1 MSEFCF
7 FLFYSFQQV
16 GFLSRMT
23 RCLFY
28 VSNADQWNVLVFL
41 DFLNL
46 IFNFQ
51 KSRIGLFVTVFLT
64 LCPYSLHSRLYHSS
78 FVLAPTFIF
87 VILIFSVV
95 KILNEFSFFLDLGF
109 FGLQLIELKIRQYWE
124 FARKSFPTFLLIT
137 IHCNFLPVLVLF
149 LDDFLPLN
157 IILLLLFFY
166 H

>member
-1 MSEFCF
+1 MRDFNFVSIKIQSFFGVKFLKKTAKFFFINAVLNIFLTTFLQNVSLFRMYEFCF
-7 FLFYSFQQV
+7 FFFCSLQQV

-64 LCPYSLHSRLYHSS
+64 LCSYSSHSRLYHPS

-109 FGLQLIELKIRQYWE
+109 FGLQLI
-124 FARKSFPTFLLIT
+124 
-137 IHCNFLPVLVLF
+137 
-149 LDDFLPLN
+149 
-157 IILLLLFFY
+157 
-166 H
+166 